1 MSTHEQLRES
11 ILKLKELNERMA
23 YLKADTKVLRM
34 SQDDLWDKIESY
46 QNEAKDI
53 REKIKKNDAEFFELH
68 NKKSDLE
75 DSKEAS

>member
-23 YLKADTKVLRM
+23 YLKADTKVLRK

-53 REKIKKNDAEFFELH
+53 REKIKNNDSEMSGLLEEKSKFE
-68 NKKSDLE
+68 
-75 DSKEAS
+75 